1 MDLKY
6 DLMKHPNV
14 NVTADGKGLPY
25 IHGEVKDAV
34 MTIGLTNTLID
45 APEDV
50 ELDSNGYVLL
60 SEDEIEETD
69 KETEVNNET

>member
-1 MDLKY
+1 
-6 DLMKHPNV
+6 
-14 NVTADGKGLPY
+14 
-25 IHGEVKDAV
+25 

-60 SEDEIEETD
+60 SEDEIEEID